1 MMQGGISPTFVPK
14 VDTMAGR
21 IDLVFSRPA
30 GQSGASGTGL
40 VGAVAFT
47 GGKPGSAEIAV
58 TGVAT
63 SSQGES
69 IPVQFT
75 PARVT
80 VK

>member
-1 MMQGGISPTFVPK
+1 
-14 VDTMAGR
+14 
-21 IDLVFSRPA
+21 
-30 GQSGASGTGL
+30 